1 MRELDPGHS
10 YLLDRYDVDST
21 NVFDR
26 LVFFKRVG
34 KGYPGNKPPANSG
47 TNCQEVLRALIKR
60 VVYLNGQ
67 GSCPQNIR
75 IIECLRT
82 SLYLFEY
89 RAAQRKDK
97 LVEFFRMPNVR
108 SDLVGIEDIPT
119 CETCGHIFPH
129 QHE

>member
-10 YLLDRYDVDST
+10 YSLECYDNELDDIEEHLT
-21 NVFDR
+21 
-26 LVFFKRVG
+26 FFKRVG
-34 KGYPGNKPPANSG
+34 FNYPGNQEPAYDG

-60 VVYLNGQ
+60 TIYLNGQ
-67 GSCPQNIR
+67 KACAQNIR

-97 LVEFFRMPNVR
+97 LVEFFRMPGVR
-108 SDLVGIEDIPT
+108 SDLVGIEDIPS
-119 CETCGHIFPH
+119 CKTCGHIFPH
-129 QHE
+129 QH

>member
-1 MRELDPGHS
+1 MHELDPGHV
-10 YLLDRYDVDST
+10 YWLNCYDDDAP
-21 NVFDR
+21 NVFED
-26 LVFFKRVG
+26 LAFFKRIG
-34 KGYPGNKPPANSG
+34 EGYPGNAPPAHSG

-60 VVYLNGQ
+60 VIYLNGQ
-67 GSCPQNIR
+67 EACPQNIR

-97 LVEFFRMPNVR
+97 LTEFFQTPAVR
-108 SDLVGIEDIPT
+108 SDLAGIEDIPS
-119 CETCGHIFPH
+119 CKTCGHIFPH